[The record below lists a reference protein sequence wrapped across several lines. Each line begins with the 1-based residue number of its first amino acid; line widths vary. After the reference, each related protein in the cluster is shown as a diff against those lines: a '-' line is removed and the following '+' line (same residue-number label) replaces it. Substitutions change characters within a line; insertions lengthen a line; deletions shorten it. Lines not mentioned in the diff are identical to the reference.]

1 MASVHAPP
9 GDISQDDQQ
18 QLQNLSIGG
27 APAAA
32 DQAAN
37 KKQNGG
43 NGGEQQ
49 QQGAGEVK
57 ELDPEKAAKKVRLA
71 DSAAA
76 RLCSGQHTL

>member
-1 MASVHAPP
+1 MASVQAPP

-27 APAAA
+27 GSAAA
-32 DQAAN
+32 EQAAN
-37 KKQNGG
+37 KKQKGG
-43 NGGEQQ
+43 IGGEQQ
-49 QQGAGEVK
+49 QQAGEAK

-76 RLCSGQHTL
+76 LLCAGQHRH